1 MRTWRENSIKGSTND
16 RNVSIKSPWGDVKI
30 DAFTGITIS
39 APNGDV
45 KIKGKN
51 VSIEAG
57 GNLTLTSGKNIKQR
71 WYMDGED
78 ADAVTLAS
86 TITKTVT
93 SKAAS
98 LLVNITD
105 LSLIRHIIEVI
116 FKPLYDAGIRRKEGR
131 LSD

>member
-1 MRTWRENSIKGSTND
+1 M
-16 RNVSIKSPWGDVKI
+16 KI
-30 DAFTGITIS
+30 NAFTGITIS

-116 FKPLYDAGIRRKEGR
+116 FRQAAI
-131 LSD
+131 